1 MSTADT
7 TLSAPDLLVIG
18 GTSLLWGRADDPG
31 PQVKMVTEDSI
42 TFFTDEYRNPL
53 EVRVCEA
60 LA

>member
-1 MSTADT
+1 
-7 TLSAPDLLVIG
+7 
-18 GTSLLWGRADDPG
+18 
-31 PQVKMVTEDSI
+31 MVTEDSI